1 MATRAPLLGQS
12 PLDTLPEYQ
21 ITDLA
26 LARIAT
32 LADANQY
39 QHQLASRWGGPDTSV
54 IVQMGDG
61 GTTYSGG
68 AYQPVTK
75 TYILGIQVPPGVRY
89 VNLKAL
95 VSGRSKATITTDYD
109 STGTVLSWGVSGSRN
124 LDQAKWIETVG
135 ILDSGAGATSK
146 RAPQV
151 RASPHGRWLGS
162 TWTFVLQR
170 TDVDDYI
177 DDDSTPGQIHA
188 LCFQFIFEVT
198 DTTTTITV

>member
-1 MATRAPLLGQS
+1 MATRAPVLGQS
-12 PLDTLPEYQ
+12 PLDLQSEYK

-32 LADANQY
+32 LADVSQY

-75 TYILGIQVPPGVRY
+75 TYILGIKVPPGARY
-89 VNLKAL
+89 VNVKAL

-109 STGTVLSWGVSGSRN
+109 ATGTVLSWDVSDARD
-124 LDQAKWIETVG
+124 LDKAKWIQTVG
-135 ILDSGAGATSK
+135 IIDSSAGASSK
-146 RAPQV
+146 RAPRV
-151 RASPHGRWLGS
+151 KNSPTASWCDS

-170 TDVDDYI
+170 TDVDDYVS
-177 DDDSTPGQIHA
+177 DDSTPGQIHA

-198 DTTTTITV
+198 DTTATISV

>member
-1 MATRAPLLGQS
+1 MATRAPVLGQS
-12 PLDTLPEYQ
+12 PLDLQSEYK

-32 LADANQY
+32 LADVSQY

-89 VNLKAL
+89 VNVKAL

-109 STGTVLSWGVSGSRN
+109 STGTVLSWGISESRD
-124 LDQAKWIETVG
+124 LDAAQWVETVG
-135 ILDSGAGATSK
+135 IIDSSAGASSK

-151 RASPHGRWLGS
+151 RQDPLAKWLGS

-170 TDVDDYI
+170 TDVDDYVS
-177 DDDSTPGQIHA
+177 DDSTPGQIHA
-188 LCFQFIFEVT
+188 LCFQFIFEVA
-198 DTTTTITV
+198 DTSTTISV